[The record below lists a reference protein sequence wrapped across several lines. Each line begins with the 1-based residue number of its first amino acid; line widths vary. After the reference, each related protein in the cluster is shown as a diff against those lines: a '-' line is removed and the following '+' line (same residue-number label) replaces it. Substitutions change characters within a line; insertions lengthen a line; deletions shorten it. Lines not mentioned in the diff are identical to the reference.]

1 MTQADVTVERQ
12 APSDPRADS
21 HTANAAALNSAFVEV
36 AIPSPLFRTFDYK
49 WPFDSAPQ
57 SGQRVKVPFGKRSVI
72 GIVLN
77 DKQYSDV
84 PANKLRRVME
94 LLEVDALLPPDL
106 VALLKWAS
114 RYYRHPPGE
123 VFATALPAALRTG
136 APAIAEKVEVFRA
149 TSTEY
154 DKHQLQRAPVQL
166 ALMQMLASV
175 GDTGV
180 HAAELS
186 SITRAWRRPIALLM
200 DKGLVATEQIEELPH
215 NRSTESAKAL
225 SDEQQQAFAAV
236 HASLGSFHS
245 FLLNGVTGSG
255 KTEVYLQLIDKVLA
269 KQQQVL
275 VLVPEISLTPQ
286 LLNRFRRR
294 LNGCLVCLHSAMSDR
309 ERLQNWLLA
318 ANGKADVVIGT
329 RSAVFTPMPSL
340 GLVIID
346 EEHDASLKQQDGFR
360 YHARDLALMRARD
373 RQVPVLLGTAT
384 PSLESLRNALTGRF
398 TELML
403 TVRAGGA
410 SPPDLSILDIRRRRL
425 QEGLSDR
432 LIAVMREHLENDG
445 QILLFLNRRGFAPT
459 LICNDCGEPA
469 HCQRC
474 DAHMTV
480 HARLGLLRCHHCGSE
495 RQLQTSCESCHSEN
509 LDLVGCGT
517 ERVEAAVK
525 VLFPGISA
533 LRIDRDSTRRKG
545 ALQEHLQAATEGDAR
560 ILIGTQ
566 MLAKGHHF
574 PNVTLVGILDADR
587 GLYGTDFRS
596 IEQMGQLILQ
606 VAGRAGRE
614 NKSGSVLIQ
623 TRNPENPL
631 LQTLVFDGYRPFAN
645 ALIDDRQAAGLPPFV
660 HVCLIR
666 AEAVSKSEP
675 RAFLDL
681 VTHHLRMHV
690 RSLPE
695 QTQSALEWYGPVPAP
710 LERLAGRYRAQLLL
724 MANKRSILNDTL
736 GTIIDKFH
744 EKPEGRRIRWSID
757 VDPLDFY

>member
-1 MTQADVTVERQ
+1 
-12 APSDPRADS
+12 
-21 HTANAAALNSAFVEV
+21 
-36 AIPSPLFRTFDYK
+36 
-49 WPFDSAPQ
+49 
-57 SGQRVKVPFGKRSVI
+57 
-72 GIVLN
+72 
-77 DKQYSDV
+77 
-84 PANKLRRVME
+84 
-94 LLEVDALLPPDL
+94 
-106 VALLKWAS
+106 
-114 RYYRHPPGE
+114 
-123 VFATALPAALRTG
+123 
-136 APAIAEKVEVFRA
+136 
-149 TSTEY
+149 
-154 DKHQLQRAPVQL
+154 
-166 ALMQMLASV
+166 
-175 GDTGV
+175 
-180 HAAELS
+180 
-186 SITRAWRRPIALLM
+186 
-200 DKGLVATEQIEELPH
+200 
-215 NRSTESAKAL
+215 
-225 SDEQQQAFAAV
+225 
-236 HASLGSFHS
+236 
-245 FLLNGVTGSG
+245 
-255 KTEVYLQLIDKVLA
+255 
-269 KQQQVL
+269 
-275 VLVPEISLTPQ
+275 
-286 LLNRFRRR
+286 
-294 LNGCLVCLHSAMSDR
+294 
-309 ERLQNWLLA
+309 
-318 ANGKADVVIGT
+318 
-329 RSAVFTPMPSL
+329 
-340 GLVIID
+340 
-346 EEHDASLKQQDGFR
+346 
-360 YHARDLALMRARD
+360 
-373 RQVPVLLGTAT
+373 
-384 PSLESLRNALTGRF
+384 
-398 TELML
+398 
-403 TVRAGGA
+403 
-410 SPPDLSILDIRRRRL
+410 
-425 QEGLSDR
+425 
-432 LIAVMREHLENDG
+432 
-445 QILLFLNRRGFAPT
+445 
-459 LICNDCGEPA
+459 
-469 HCQRC
+469 
-474 DAHMTV
+474 MTV